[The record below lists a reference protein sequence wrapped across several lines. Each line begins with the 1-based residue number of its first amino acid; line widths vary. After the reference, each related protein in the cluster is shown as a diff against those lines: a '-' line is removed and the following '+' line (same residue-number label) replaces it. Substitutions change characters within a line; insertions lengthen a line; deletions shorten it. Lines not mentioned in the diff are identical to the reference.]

1 MEEENVQSAENA
13 QNEMVDLEETPVEEQ
28 AAAKVPLPPAKP
40 KEPRIAPP
48 SSLQEIIGALLF
60 ASESPLTATDL
71 RECVRGVEP
80 EEGES
85 SEVMD
90 VYHTC
95 TSREI
100 EQAIHGLEKE
110 LERSGCG
117 FRLVCAGGAYR
128 LQTVPTCGRYV
139 RALLHLDRPNRLSRA
154 ALETLAIIA
163 YRQPITKA
171 EIEQI
176 RGVAVDT
183 IVKTLVDLQL
193 VRLVGRSELPGHPFL
208 YGTTPLFLEHF
219 GLASL
224 GELNAIDPTLQRSN
238 PRERAKLF
246 QKKEKSA
253 DQPDLPDQSQ
263 VAEEAKAEAGEKHFG
278 SERLAQT
285 LDCEHFTAAPDT
297 GSELEMHIVAKRK
310 RLIDHLHFAQHL
322 LAALSPLD
330 GFFAVELSE
339 FGDDLFLMPDLGL
352 IIEPG
357 SALLLPQCFLF
368 FRVSR
373 VVSGEDSRGGI
384 LNLND
389 PGDSPVQKIAVVGD
403 NDHSSPVVGQI
414 GLKPADTSQIQMVC
428 RLIQHNHIRPLQK
441 EPGKSDAGFLAAR
454 KSGDLFIKL
463 TVRETQSAQ
472 NTHDLAFIGIA
483 VHHLKAVEQ
492 CCIGLDQFIERIA
505 FDTFHFL
512 FISGQLL
519 LHLDD
524 LALGFQGLIVDR
536 AGRIQALV
544 LGKVAQS
551 GSGRQSNA
559 SVVSLHFPCHD
570 AQKSGLAGSVD
581 PDNSRPVAFLK
592 VKSNIGQHDFLCK
605 FL

>member
-1 MEEENVQSAENA
+1 MEEENVQNA
-13 QNEMVDLEETPVEEQ
+13 VEEPIDDLPAET
-28 AAAKVPLPPAKP
+28 AAEPKVSLAPAKP

-48 SSLQEIIGALLF
+48 SSLQEIVGALLF

-100 EQAIHGLEKE
+100 EEAIHGLEKE

-208 YGTTPLFLEHF
+208 YGTTALFLEHF

-246 QKKEKSA
+246 QKKEKPA
-253 DQPDLPDQSQ
+253 EQPDLPPAEAAPAAQGEGQQAAEQKAPEAD
-263 VAEEAKAEAGEKHFG
+263 VPEAEEEE
-278 SERLAQT
+278 SLP
-285 LDCEHFTAAPDT
+285 PDET
-297 GSELEMHIVAKRK
+297 EG
-310 RLIDHLHFAQHL
+310 
-322 LAALSPLD
+322 
-330 GFFAVELSE
+330 VE
-339 FGDDLFLMPDLGL
+339 
-352 IIEPG
+352 
-357 SALLLPQCFLF
+357 
-368 FRVSR
+368 
-373 VVSGEDSRGGI
+373 VVSSAPPATADDDDDIFIDDTPDEFDDED
-384 LNLND
+384 
-389 PGDSPVQKIAVVGD
+389 
-403 NDHSSPVVGQI
+403 
-414 GLKPADTSQIQMVC
+414 
-428 RLIQHNHIRPLQK
+428 
-441 EPGKSDAGFLAAR
+441 E
-454 KSGDLFIKL
+454 
-463 TVRETQSAQ
+463 
-472 NTHDLAFIGIA
+472 
-483 VHHLKAVEQ
+483 
-492 CCIGLDQFIERIA
+492 
-505 FDTFHFL
+505 
-512 FISGQLL
+512 
-519 LHLDD
+519 DD
-524 LALGFQGLIVDR
+524 D
-536 AGRIQALV
+536 
-544 LGKVAQS
+544 
-551 GSGRQSNA
+551 
-559 SVVSLHFPCHD
+559 D
-570 AQKSGLAGSVD
+570 D
-581 PDNSRPVAFLK
+581 DE
-592 VKSNIGQHDFLCK
+592 DEEDDDE
-605 FL
+605 